1 MLSQNQRAI
10 NVFINWSLSNKLV
23 LSRSLVGS
31 RLPHQPL
38 RCEIPRLPLSKVPGT
53 CIVVK
58 NRLLPLKGRL
68 GPAQTFPV
76 LLGQPAGAMSF
87 PASSYVTSIVKR
99 AAEDSSLL
107 DQFRR
112 LFFSNSN
119 LTVNL
124 IPIVILI
131 ASIGLAMLLSVLMS
145 EEVGRVDSPYASP
158 QQAYPTPHQAY
169 ASPQAQD
176 PSFSGAPGL
185 PLALAG
191 YGYIVPVVNNQNAG
205 YLNQNS
211 YSSQPYVNAGYTS

>member
-1 MLSQNQRAI
+1 MHRRNKPVGSAFKRSVGSAAD
-10 NVFINWSLSNKLV
+10 FPSLTWAT
-23 LSRSLVGS
+23 SRS
-31 RLPHQPL
+31 
-38 RCEIPRLPLSKVPGT
+38 
-53 CIVVK
+53 
-58 NRLLPLKGRL
+58 
-68 GPAQTFPV
+68 
-76 LLGQPAGAMSF
+76 MSF

-107 DQFRR
+107 EQFRR

-145 EEVGRVDSPYASP
+145 EEVGRVDSPYTSP
-158 QQAYPTPHQAY
+158 QQAYSTPHQAY
-169 ASPQAQD
+169 AAPQAQD

-205 YLNQNS
+205 YFNQNS
-211 YSSQPYVNAGYTS
+211 YNSQPYVNTGYSS

>member
-1 MLSQNQRAI
+1 MQRR
-10 NVFINWSLSNKLV
+10 NKPAG
-23 LSRSLVGS
+23 SAFKRSVGS
-31 RLPHQPL
+31 
-38 RCEIPRLPLSKVPGT
+38 
-53 CIVVK
+53 
-58 NRLLPLKGRL
+58 
-68 GPAQTFPV
+68 AADFPS
-76 LLGQPAGAMSF
+76 LTWAAGEMSF

-107 DQFRR
+107 EQFRR

-119 LTVNL
+119 MTVNL

-145 EEVGRVDSPYASP
+145 EEVGRVDSTYASP
-158 QQAYPTPHQAY
+158 QQAYSTPHQAY

-205 YLNQNS
+205 YLNQNR
-211 YSSQPYVNAGYTS
+211 YNSQPYVNTGYSS

>member
-1 MLSQNQRAI
+1 M
-10 NVFINWSLSNKLV
+10 
-23 LSRSLVGS
+23 G
-31 RLPHQPL
+31 
-38 RCEIPRLPLSKVPGT
+38 
-53 CIVVK
+53 
-58 NRLLPLKGRL
+58 
-68 GPAQTFPV
+68 V

-99 AAEDSSLL
+99 AAEDLSLL

-145 EEVGRVDSPYASP
+145 EEVGRVDSPYTSP
-158 QQAYPTPHQAY
+158 QQG
-169 ASPQAQD
+169 QD

-205 YLNQNS
+205 YSNQNS

>member
-1 MLSQNQRAI
+1 MQRR
-10 NVFINWSLSNKLV
+10 NKP
-23 LSRSLVGS
+23 VGS
-31 RLPHQPL
+31 AFKR
-38 RCEIPRLPLSKVPGT
+38 SVGS
-53 CIVVK
+53 
-58 NRLLPLKGRL
+58 
-68 GPAQTFPV
+68 AADFPS
-76 LLGQPAGAMSF
+76 LTWAAGAMSF
-87 PASSYVTSIVKR
+87 PASTYVTSIVKR

-107 DQFRR
+107 EQFRR

-158 QQAYPTPHQAY
+158 QQAYSTPHQAY

-176 PSFSGAPGL
+176 PSFSGAAGL

-205 YLNQNS
+205 YYNQLQSNS
-211 YSSQPYVNAGYTS
+211 YNSQPFVNTGYSS

>member
-1 MLSQNQRAI
+1 MG
-10 NVFINWSLSNKLV
+10 SLTWATS
-23 LSRSLVGS
+23 
-31 RLPHQPL
+31 
-38 RCEIPRLPLSKVPGT
+38 
-53 CIVVK
+53 
-58 NRLLPLKGRL
+58 
-68 GPAQTFPV
+68 
-76 LLGQPAGAMSF
+76 PAGAMSF
-87 PASSYVTSIVKR
+87 PASSFVTSIVKR

-119 LTVNL
+119 LTANL

-145 EEVGRVDSPYASP
+145 EEVGRVDSPYTSPQQGAYASP
-158 QQAYPTPHQAY
+158 QQAYATPQG
-169 ASPQAQD
+169 QD

-205 YLNQNS
+205 YYNQLQSNS
-211 YSSQPYVNAGYTS
+211 YNSQS